1 MGYARVMEFRLS
13 RALAHRLALL
23 LGCLA
28 ALLGR
33 PNAHA
38 QPPKR
43 PALGCAVEA
52 SKRVLRAASFCDA
65 LGRALGRP
73 IAAVDD
79 ARTVTRGD
87 SVQVLRSDVQWI
99 VIWLVDGR
107 VRAWT
112 RVSLIEPVAQQ
123 LSLLVRAATALSRDL
138 PRPEE
143 CVRLDPNAGYKV
155 RSSDLTYPWAE
166 LRPCKRKLVEVAD
179 PWWQPPPS

>member
-1 MGYARVMEFRLS
+1 MR
-13 RALAHRLALL
+13 HRFLEPALL

-28 ALLGR
+28 VFLGR
-33 PNAHA
+33 PTAQA
-38 QPPKR
+38 QPPPR
-43 PALGCAVEA
+43 ATLACAVEA

-73 IAAVDD
+73 VTATDD
-79 ARTVTRGD
+79 ARSVKRGD

-112 RVSLIEPVAQQ
+112 RVSLIEPLAQQ
-123 LSLLVRAATALSRDL
+123 LSILVRAATAL
-138 PRPEE
+138 PRGLAEAPE

-155 RSSDLTYPWAE
+155 RSADLTYPWAE

-179 PWWQPPPS
+179 PWWLPPRS